1 MSKESTLGEETVN
14 IVEMTTKS
22 LECYINLVHKEAAG
36 FQRIYPDFDTNSTMD
51 KLLSKNGTH
60 YKEICK
66 KKGQPVQQ
74 NLLFKEILILRS
86 YHWTLWHTALGG

>member
-1 MSKESTLGEETVN
+1 
-14 IVEMTTKS
+14 
-22 LECYINLVHKEAAG
+22 
-36 FQRIYPDFDTNSTMD
+36 MD

-86 YHWTLWHTALGG
+86 YHWTLWHTA